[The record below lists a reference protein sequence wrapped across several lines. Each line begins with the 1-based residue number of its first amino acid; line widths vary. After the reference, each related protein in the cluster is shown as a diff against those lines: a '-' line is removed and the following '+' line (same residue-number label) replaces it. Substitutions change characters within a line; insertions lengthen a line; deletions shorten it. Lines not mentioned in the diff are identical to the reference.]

1 MKINRNQLHSP
12 ISWLWAASLRGGGI
26 LLFIGYMLVFI
37 GAGYLTSLIQPEIE
51 PIEEIQIDIRKRET
65 PSILGIEIQRC
76 KVHKWNSVERNECLN
91 KAFGI

>member
-1 MKINRNQLHSP
+1 MINRNQLRSP
-12 ISWLWAASLRGGGI
+12 KDWLWAAALRGGI

-37 GAGYLTSLIQPEIE
+37 GVGYLASLE